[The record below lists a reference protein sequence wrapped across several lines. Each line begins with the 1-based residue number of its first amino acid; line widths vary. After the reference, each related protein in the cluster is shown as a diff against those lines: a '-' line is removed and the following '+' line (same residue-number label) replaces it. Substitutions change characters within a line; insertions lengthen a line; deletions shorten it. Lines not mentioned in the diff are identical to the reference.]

1 MLISNLPNLPT
12 YLLVNAQQAEP
23 RLIGWTLKWQQK
35 QLIVKAQKPQPHQV
49 NLEFAGEQRLAQCL
63 QKSPVKLVQID
74 SALGSA
80 NLTIWAE
87 GCKQAKKKI
96 FLRAGK
102 AQKLPYLY
110 PFRWQLKRI
119 CDFLTAGGL
128 LLILGPIILGL
139 IVLQGVK
146 SPQTP
151 LFKRQWRVGKRGQIF
166 ELLKFNC
173 FAPGDRNY
181 WQNLPQLF
189 NVLRG
194 EMSIVGA
201 SPWTLAEATSLQPK
215 RLNALPGLTG
225 IPEIKPNLAI
235 NSISAIHAAYL
246 DHWSLGK
253 DLGILLQT
261 MPKIFS
267 GSLN

>member
-1 MLISNLPNLPT
+1 MLAKVASKASPNRFRPGFGKFNYLGGGLQASQKKDIFKGWKGSKTALLIPISL
-12 YLLVNAQQAEP
+12 A
-23 RLIGWTLKWQQK
+23 
-35 QLIVKAQKPQPHQV
+35 VKA
-49 NLEFAGEQRLAQCL
+49 NLRLL
-63 QKSPVKLVQID
+63 N
-74 SALGSA
+74 G
-80 NLTIWAE
+80 
-87 GCKQAKKKI
+87 
-96 FLRAGK
+96 
-102 AQKLPYLY
+102 
-110 PFRWQLKRI
+110 
-119 CDFLTAGGL
+119 GGL
-128 LLILGPIILGL
+128 LLILSPIILGL

-166 ELLKFNC
+166 ELLKFNF

-215 RLNALPGLTG
+215 QLNALPGLTG

>member
-102 AQKLPYLY
+102 AQKLPYLF

-119 CDFLTAGGL
+119 CDFLTAGGF
-128 LLILGPIILGL
+128 LLILGPGL
-139 IVLQGVK
+139 
-146 SPQTP
+146 
-151 LFKRQWRVGKRGQIF
+151 RR
-166 ELLKFNC
+166 FNR
-173 FAPGDRNY
+173 F
-181 WQNLPQLF
+181 LPVFL
-189 NVLRG
+189 
-194 EMSIVGA
+194 
-201 SPWTLAEATSLQPK
+201 
-215 RLNALPGLTG
+215 
-225 IPEIKPNLAI
+225 
-235 NSISAIHAAYL
+235 
-246 DHWSLGK
+246 
-253 DLGILLQT
+253 
-261 MPKIFS
+261 
-267 GSLN
+267 